1 MGQILSDVLNKENI
15 RKEMLDSGEFL
26 NRLIEKLYVDEIIEN
41 SFELIIAKLQQ
52 CSACNFIA
60 GEIERNIGTQVMV
73 WSTDRTEA
81 IRLQSL
87 IRETLACNLEMKS
100 DRKCSNC
107 KSDEQLIN
115 EALS

>member
-1 MGQILSDVLNKENI
+1 MGQILSDVLNKDYI

-41 SFELIIAKLQQ
+41 SFELIIAKLQ
-52 CSACNFIA
+52 
-60 GEIERNIGTQVMV
+60 QVMV

-107 KSDEQLIN
+107 KSDKQLIN

>member
-1 MGQILSDVLNKENI
+1 MGQILSDVLNKDYI

-52 CSACNFIA
+52 
-60 GEIERNIGTQVMV
+60 VMV

-87 IRETLACNLEMKS
+87 IRETLVCNLEMKS